1 MAIAVTQ
8 CVRIP
13 LPRTLPLEFFDDR
26 IAVAANRK
34 GLELLCR
41 SYKSVALVG
50 HTNQGAAQ
58 VNILSRPPHAARG
71 PRRRENPWR
80 PTTP

>member
-1 MAIAVTQ
+1 MAIAVTP

-41 SYKSVALVG
+41 
-50 HTNQGAAQ
+50 
-58 VNILSRPPHAARG
+58 
-71 PRRRENPWR
+71 
-80 PTTP
+80 